1 MHVYKNKCVH
11 THTNTYTHTHIHI
24 YIHIDSGSGGISVLV
39 YIGIICLKV
48 YAYFLFSH
56 SSINDFWIINKT
68 NKYTCTFICIYP
80 SRCTHLLISV
90 EAYLLYYSAL
100 LLGG

>member
-1 MHVYKNKCVH
+1 MIVHQISIYYYKFQYIKEICMFIKISVCIH
-11 THTNTYTHTHIHI
+11 TQIQIYIHTHI
-24 YIHIDSGSGGISVLV
+24 YIHIDSGSSGISVLV

-68 NKYTCTFICIYP
+68 ISTPVPLFAYTLAGAHT
-80 SRCTHLLISV
+80 
-90 EAYLLYYSAL
+90 
-100 LLGG
+100 